1 MTKSFRWIAPMA
13 LGIVF
18 CAVLRADDSTPPGAS
33 GPGDTWQSRNESVWW
48 MEHTT
53 AIATSADSSSVQAV
67 ILARDLMKQQS
78 PQAALDFFNKAVY
91 EVKNRAAQRQIRFT
105 LFELYR
111 DQGQTDKAM
120 DQLQQVMM
128 DQ

>member
-1 MTKSFRWIAPMA
+1 MIKTFRWIAPLA
-13 LGIVF
+13 LGIAF
-18 CAVLRADDSTPPGAS
+18 CAMLRADYSTPPIPTGT
-33 GPGDTWQSRNESVWW
+33 GDTWQSRDESVWW

-53 AIATSADSSSVQAV
+53 AIATSADASGVQAV
-67 ILARDLMKQQS
+67 VLARDLMKQQS
-78 PQAALDFFNKAVY
+78 PQVALDFFNKAVY